1 MLCLSQRLA
10 ARRQTLHERRE
21 QERRVAEL
29 LEERGQSMA
38 EQVACVD
45 TLLRQAPVRQDPS
58 RRRELH
64 YIHRLSMG
72 RAVAAAQAP
81 LGEVEELTSTEAS
94 TQAHQESRRAAWQ
107 ASVRRLVL
115 VGGLAA
121 HARPET
127 GQGTSE
133 AEEESDDDGDG
144 KDEPEHEESEE
155 RQESKDSEENGV
167 GGLMPT
173 AAGSVLAEE
182 EEPEDGLQDELDPDA
197 IVRQYLQHVAE
208 ADEP

>member
-1 MLCLSQRLA
+1 M
-10 ARRQTLHERRE
+10 
-21 QERRVAEL
+21 AEL
-29 LEERGQSMA
+29 LQERGQSMA

-45 TLLRQAPVRQDPS
+45 TLLRQEPVRQDPS
-58 RRRELH
+58 RRCELLRT
-64 YIHRLSMG
+64 IHRTWLSMG

-127 GQGTSE
+127 GQGMSE
-133 AEEESDDDGDG
+133 AGESDDDGDG
-144 KDEPEHEESEE
+144 KDDVDHEQSVGSEE
-155 RQESKDSEENGV
+155 ASGV
-167 GGLMPT
+167 GVMPT
-173 AAGSVLAEE
+173 AAGGAEK
-182 EEPEDGLQDELDPDA
+182 EEPEEGSQGELDPDA
-197 IVRQYLQHVAE
+197 IVRQYLQHEAE
-208 ADEP
+208 TNVMP

>member
-1 MLCLSQRLA
+1 MPCLSQRLA
-10 ARRQTLHERRE
+10 ARRQTLREKRE

-29 LEERGQSMA
+29 LQERGQSMA

-45 TLLRQAPVRQDPS
+45 TLLRQEPVRQDPS
-58 RRRELH
+58 RRRELL
-64 YIHRLSMG
+64 IHRLSMG

-94 TQAHQESRRAAWQ
+94 TQAHQQSRRAAWQ

-127 GQGTSE
+127 GQGLSE
-133 AEEESDDDGDG
+133 AEEDSDDDGDG
-144 KDEPEHEESEE
+144 KDEEPEE
-155 RQESKDSEENGV
+155 DSE
-167 GGLMPT
+167 GG
-173 AAGSVLAEE
+173 
-182 EEPEDGLQDELDPDA
+182 
-197 IVRQYLQHVAE
+197 
-208 ADEP
+208 